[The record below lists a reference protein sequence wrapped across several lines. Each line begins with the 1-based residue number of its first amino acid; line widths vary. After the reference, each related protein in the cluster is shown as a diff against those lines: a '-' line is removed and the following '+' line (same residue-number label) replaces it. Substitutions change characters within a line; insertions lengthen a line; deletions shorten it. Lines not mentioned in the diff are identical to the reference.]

1 MRFLLKLNI
10 DKNRY
15 GNILPINYQ
24 YELSA
29 VIYKTL
35 AQASKEY
42 ATWLHDNGYQLENGK
57 VFKMF
62 CFSHL
67 HFEKCKVIK
76 GTDRLVILSDRAEF
90 QVSFLP
96 EDGTEKLITGLFSS
110 RMFDLG
116 DEKSKVRFEVSGIEA
131 LPSPDFHETMVYRSL
146 SPIVISKK
154 LDDARRQYLAPTDKS
169 YVTAVKCGLKS
180 RFEAFYGKVL
190 DFNIEFEPLTEAKSS
205 LITIKAGGD
214 SETKVRG
221 YNYSFKI
228 KAPVEIQ
235 KMIYEAGIG
244 ELCSQ
249 GFGCVK
255 VK

>member
-1 MRFLLKLNI
+1 MRFVLNLNI
-10 DKNRY
+10 QKKCFGD
-15 GNILPINYQ
+15 ILPINYQ

-35 AQASKEY
+35 AQASEEY
-42 ATWLHDNGYQLENGK
+42 STWLHDNGYQLENGK

-67 HFEKCKVIK
+67 QIEKYKIVR
-76 GTDRLVILSDRAEF
+76 GTDRLQILSDNTKF
-90 QVSFLP
+90 QVSFMP
-96 EDGTEKLITGLFSS
+96 ENGTEKFITGIFSN
-110 RMFDLG
+110 RIFDLG
-116 DEKSKVRFEVSGIEA
+116 DKKSKVRFEVSSIEA
-131 LPSPDFHETMVYRSL
+131 LPSPDFHEVMEYCSL

-154 LDDARRQYLAPTDKS
+154 LEDARKLYLAPTDES
-169 YVTAVKCGLKS
+169 YVTAIECGLKS

-190 DFNIEFEPLTEAKSS
+190 DLNIEFEPLTEAKSS

-249 GFGCVK
+249 GFGCVN